1 MTEEGPTGFYIDT
14 KLSPVSDSSTST
26 DDIAVEHPSTG
37 ILGEDIGGDDDD
49 KIVVYVA
56 PDRGIM
62 HHPRNGKL
70 ASAQT
75 QKRLLPPTLSLSLCL
90 SIRKRTIL
98 RTPALPPVSELKLW
112 PAVPKGDI
120 VPAPSPVPV
129 PVQAFKKISF
139 SLLSS
144 PPKPRHRASWPRR
157 TALRK
162 AEQRRGDSDVD
173 WGGSTSG
180 WVVEVEVSDDGY
192 ARGPGDWGRCDDC
205 VLTTI
210 VVFGKRAP
218 RSFVLVFRCWG
229 PPHAIGQLQL
239 RADHFAIAAT
249 RTLTLLFVLVY
260 VLQADPRLVLQV
272 TRANMMREELSSMKV
287 GAKTWI
293 RTLGTKTESL
303 GGYRSR
309 AEIRIFRAIYNGKFE
324 VDLDDLSTR
333 SRPLVLAHSVVVSQN
348 ARGITKKAERASVC
362 ASELERITGA
372 VAIVDPFT
380 PKKRCGKTA
389 HKATRQA
396 AASFSLETVIGH
408 IQHFVQDLG
417 SAPTLSLTTAR
428 NTRNSVLSGAHA
440 FSMKSQSEG
449 KDSARFTRLI
459 ETTLSD
465 AFAWILVKSPPPH
478 GSGGAG

>member
-173 WGGSTSG
+173 WGGLTSE
-180 WVVEVEVSDDGY
+180 WVVEVEVSDDG
-192 ARGPGDWGRCDDC
+192 
-205 VLTTI
+205 
-210 VVFGKRAP
+210 AP
-218 RSFVLVFRCWG
+218 RSFVLAFCCWG

-249 RTLTLLFVLVY
+249 RTLTLLFVFIC

-272 TRANMMREELSSMKV
+272 TRASDCWTARQ
-287 GAKTWI
+287 
-293 RTLGTKTESL
+293 
-303 GGYRSR
+303 GYDAGR
-309 AEIRIFRAIYNGKFE
+309 AELDEGRSL
-324 VDLDDLSTR
+324 DLDSDIGDEDRIIGRIQDFLDENDDIIRAKDREQRSASSGPSTTASSSGPAR
-333 SRPLVLAHSVVVSQN
+333 SSSHILLLFSQN

>member
-1 MTEEGPTGFYIDT
+1 MTEEGPTDFYIDT

-49 KIVVYVA
+49 KIVVY
-56 PDRGIM
+56 
-62 HHPRNGKL
+62 
-70 ASAQT
+70 T

-144 PPKPRHRASWPRR
+144 SPKPRHRASWPRR
-157 TALRK
+157 TAVRK

-173 WGGSTSG
+173 WGGSTSE

-205 VLTTI
+205 LPPSSYSAKEPLEASSSPSAAGVPHTPSANSNS
-210 VVFGKRAP
+210 AP
-218 RSFVLVFRCWG
+218 ITLPLLLLALSPSSSSSSASSRRILASSSKSPALAELDEGRSL
-229 PPHAIGQLQL
+229 
-239 RADHFAIAAT
+239 
-249 RTLTLLFVLVY
+249 
-260 VLQADPRLVLQV
+260 
-272 TRANMMREELSSMKV
+272 
-287 GAKTWI
+287 
-293 RTLGTKTESL
+293 
-303 GGYRSR
+303 
-309 AEIRIFRAIYNGKFE
+309 
-324 VDLDDLSTR
+324 DLDSDIGDEDRIIGRIQDFLDENDDIIRAKDREQRSASSGPSTTASSR
-333 SRPLVLAHSVVVSQN
+333 STSMTYRQFTETLHTPSLTAVPPARPRTFS
-348 ARGITKKAERASVC
+348 KKAERASVC

-380 PKKRCGKTA
+380 PKKRCSKTA